1 MENTCDSGVGRYDNR
16 PTATRIGTAC
26 YTKDKIHNGFSW
38 IVLHEVNEKPQWKR
52 RINYTV

>member
-1 MENTCDSGVGRYDNR
+1 MSAIGRDDNG
-16 PTATRIGTAC
+16 PTLTKIGAAC